1 MYSSF
6 DCLWAITLLKF
17 PNFETPI
24 LKYLKIFPMRLVKL
38 RLFSVSLMELKA
50 DPSGVSLRP
59 LACRDG
65 GF

>member
-1 MYSSF
+1 MGNNSF
-6 DCLWAITLLKF
+6 KVSKF
-17 PNFETPI
+17 RNTHS
-24 LKYLKIFPMRLVKL
+24 KIFEN
-38 RLFSVSLMELKA
+38 FSNEISEIAVVLCVSLMELKA